1 MDCEPNPVKCWSTP
15 HVICSERRG
24 EWRFSRQL
32 KLQTRTEPQLPR
44 VASQNMLV
52 AGMVFPNSVHV
63 EPKIQTPSSQ
73 HQGKLA
79 KQKALGPSDDHV
91 CVCSIVR
98 TPRPPSNFG
107 LLRLF
112 QRVLGRSPY
121 FNTHAYYINVSS
133 NPLLVRTFLHP
144 IEKNGETCPAAG
156 RAEGRAR
163 LDDLAVPRSAKRR
176 AAEPNH
182 PWPALARWKSPEH
195 RGIGSLDQGS
205 TRVPHLDPQPCT
217 LGIAYYQGLS
227 G

>member
-144 IEKNGETCPAAG
+144 IEKTAKLVQRQGELKGEHVWTIWPCREAPSAALRNPTTHG
-156 RAEGRAR
+156 RPLPGGNLPNIEESVHWTRGQPGCHI
-163 LDDLAVPRSAKRR
+163 LTHSHVP
-176 AAEPNH
+176 
-182 PWPALARWKSPEH
+182 W
-195 RGIGSLDQGS
+195 
-205 TRVPHLDPQPCT
+205 V
-217 LGIAYYQGLS
+217 
-227 G
+227 